1 MRDDVGDA
9 YLHRGE
15 VRGCWGAEGRVG
27 QVGHRDGE
35 AQGEPA
41 ARVRRGLR
49 GEGQRERAVQILHA
63 RRRAR
68 LETYTGH

>member
-1 MRDDVGDA
+1 VA
-9 YLHRGE
+9 
-15 VRGCWGAEGRVG
+15 

-41 ARVRRGLR
+41 ARGRRGLR
-49 GEGQRERAVQILHA
+49 GEGHRERAVQILHA

-68 LETYTGH
+68 WVT